1 MLFAL
6 NHAIDRPIYAQI
18 GDRIKFGVVSGVLK
32 PGELI
37 PSVRELAKTLVVN
50 PNTVARAYRDLQTE
64 GILEPIRGTGLQVGL
79 GAVEVC
85 RQDRREFVRRR
96 LREVIAE
103 VRQSGLSAEDVAAIL
118 QSEWQTGGVEAN
130 GSAPSPDPTPILDT
144 TDSTGERP

>member
-6 NHAIDRPIYAQI
+6 NHALDRPIYAQI

-32 PGELI
+32 PGELV
-37 PSVRELAKTLVVN
+37 PSVRELSKTLVVN

-64 GILEPIRGTGLQVGL
+64 GILEPVRGTGLQVGPQ
-79 GAVEVC
+79 AVEVC

-96 LREVIAE
+96 LREAIAE

-118 QSEWQTGGVEAN
+118 QSEWQAGGAEAN
-130 GSAPSPDPTPILDT
+130 GSASSPDLEPILDP